1 MVIGM
6 NNIIGGGDSWIANP
20 ANGLPDVRTLT
31 TGVNTLTFTVPSL
44 EYGYKPWV
52 CVADG
57 QPAPKFTSV
66 TFSGTTMTVVTES
79 ITEAQIGGSGG
90 TACKMKIRII
100 K

>member
-31 TGVNTLTFTVPSL
+31 TGVNTVTFTMPSL
-44 EYGYKPWV
+44 EYGYKPYIE
-52 CVADG
+52 CPDG
-57 QPAPKFTSV
+57 VEPPKFTSM
-66 TFSGTTMTVVTES
+66 TYNGSTLTVVTTSVTSEQ
-79 ITEAQIGGSGG
+79 TGSGG
-90 TACKMKIRII
+90 TDCKLKIRII